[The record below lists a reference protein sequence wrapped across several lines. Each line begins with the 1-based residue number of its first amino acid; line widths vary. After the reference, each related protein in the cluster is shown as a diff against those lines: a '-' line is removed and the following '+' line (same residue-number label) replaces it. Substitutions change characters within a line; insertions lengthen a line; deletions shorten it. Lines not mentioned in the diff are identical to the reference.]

1 MLAQAVGVTP
11 YTGVVDDQSVFDAV
25 LGVVDFG
32 RALGVDNLD
41 QVAVG
46 GDGVVGFIDSDGA
59 IERAMDRVAAQQAG
73 TFDQV
78 VLGALADHDGAQTQ
92 AVATTGFLDQDA
104 RQQTADTTEAVEDN
118 VGAFAGGSVLLANHV
133 GQFFTDE
140 LLGSTAIAFGLE
152 FGRQLA
158 QVHRSGAELEL
169 AHRLDQRECFVDGQL
184 AFVGLTVTSKA
195 VSFEN
200 RND

>member
-1 MLAQAVGVTP
+1 MHRVT
-11 YTGVVDDQSVFDAV
+11 T
-25 LGVVDFG
+25 
-32 RALGVDNLD
+32 
-41 QVAVG
+41 
-46 GDGVVGFIDSDGA
+46 
-59 IERAMDRVAAQQAG
+59 QQAG
-73 TFDQV
+73 ALDQV
-78 VLGALADHDGAQTQ
+78 VLGALADNDGAQAQ

-118 VGAFAGGSVLLANHV
+118 VGAFAGRCVLLANHV

-140 LLGSTAIAFGLE
+140 LLGGTAIAFGLE

-158 QVHRSGAELEL
+158 QVHRSGAELEF